1 MRRILLSGLAVL
13 LVTVTAVLV
22 VVFAL
27 AVRNSLFGT
36 ETESRTTEITT
47 AVERQ
52 EQIVLL
58 STSTQGLAEER
69 IYSELFGQNLPG
81 TGRTQFLQYTYR
93 AKLGIEGSEVSIDDT
108 GENQYRVSVPEFV
121 FIGHDEVDFKTAI
134 EDNGVLSWA
143 TPEIDTAS
151 TITEILSEE
160 EMTQQINSNLDLL
173 QDQARTF
180 YTGIVQGIDDDA
192 EIDFEFS
199 GGER

>member
-22 VVFAL
+22 VVFAP

-36 ETESRTTEITT
+36 EAESRTTEITT

-134 EDNGVLSWA
+134 EDNGVLSWV

-160 EMTQQINSNLDLL
+160 KMTQQINSNLDLL

-180 YTGIVQGIDDDA
+180 YTGIILGIDDDA

-199 GGER
+199 GVER